1 MNSTEVKKNEN
12 PVSAGLAG
20 SGGKTTATMENK
32 KLSYLLMLGH
42 LSSDIN
48 QGALLACMPFLVLH
62 SGFSYTDVA
71 ILVFASNVISA
82 VVQPVFG
89 RVGDKHACPWIMSLG
104 IFLAGV
110 GMAGV
115 GLFHDYALTVASAM
129 VSGVGVAMFHPEG
142 GRLANLCAGAKK
154 GNGMSIFAVGGN
166 LGFMLGP
173 AMTAAALSAWGM
185 AGTVI
190 FLVHSTLCAVLLL
203 FFGSKFRSFG
213 LRDAASVELAGR
225 DRWDLFAAVMAVL
238 SFRSVLFN
246 TLLTFVPLL
255 LVSAFGQTEAFGS
268 LVITLYSIFG
278 AVATFFSGRISERTG
293 AQRLLL
299 VCMVALTCVLV
310 GFVLCHS
317 LVLTCLLVGCSALF
331 LNALYP
337 STVAL
342 AQGFVPGHL
351 GTASGLTYGVAVGIG
366 GMLSP
371 VMGSIGDIFGLTCV
385 FCVAACFALV
395 GSVLALL
402 LRLKTGNTKMTR

>member
-1 MNSTEVKKNEN
+1 MTSTENSKY
-12 PVSAGLAG
+12 
-20 SGGKTTATMENK
+20 
-32 KLSYLLMLGH
+32 SYLLMLGH

-62 SGFSYTDVA
+62 AGFSYTDVA

-82 VVQPVFG
+82 IVQPVFG
-89 RVGDKHACPWIMSLG
+89 RLGDVRSCPWVMSLG
-104 IFLAGV
+104 IFLAGL

-115 GLFHDYALTVASAM
+115 GLLHSYPLIVASAM
-129 VSGVGVAMFHPEG
+129 VSGIGVAMFHPEG
-142 GRLANLCAGAKK
+142 GRLANLCAGKQK

-166 LGFMLGP
+166 LGFMIGP

-185 AGTVI
+185 AGTAV
-190 FLVHSTLCAVLLL
+190 FLIHSTLCALLL
-203 FFGSKFRSFG
+203 LRFGAKFRSFG
-213 LRDAASVELAGR
+213 LRDAASVKLAGR
-225 DRWDLFAAVMAVL
+225 DRWDLFGAVMAVL

-278 AVATFFSGRISERTG
+278 AVATFFSGRISARTG

-299 VCMVALTCVLV
+299 VCMVGLTCILV
-310 GFVLCHS
+310 GFVLCDS
-317 LVLTCLLVGCSALF
+317 LVVTCLLVGCSAVL

-351 GTASGLTYGVAVGIG
+351 GTASGLTYGVAVAVG

-371 VMGSIGDIFGLTCV
+371 VMGSIGDAYGLTCV
-385 FCVAACFALV
+385 FMVAAGFALV
-395 GSVLALL
+395 GSILALV
-402 LRLKTGNTKMTR
+402 LRLITGNTHMGR